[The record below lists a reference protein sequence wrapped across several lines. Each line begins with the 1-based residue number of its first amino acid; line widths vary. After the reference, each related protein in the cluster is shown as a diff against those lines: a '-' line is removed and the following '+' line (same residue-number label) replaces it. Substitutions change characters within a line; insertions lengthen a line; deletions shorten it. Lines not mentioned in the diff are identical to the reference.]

1 MAMTSNPDIVGS
13 YAVGTRREFYS
24 AMRTELDRSGTR
36 MVRTLQTF
44 GFAPQ
49 SFVLTISSTPEVI
62 QFAPFEAA
70 VQQLGLFGIN
80 ADDSPFDAG
89 RVESISRQFNPAGM
103 MGVSAQ
109 TLEGLKMMGHDPE
122 TVFRGRVIWARPD
135 AWQAVRRMDGV
146 TARRC
151 LLIGP
156 ALGFG
161 CEQGEV
167 HLDRWEWDIRSEQG
181 ELVLSSRL
189 NRFEPVSGLRT
200 GVMGAVS
207 GAACS
212 CGNADTVV
220 EIHD

>member
-13 YAVGTRREFYS
+13 YVVGARREFYS

-44 GFAPQ
+44 GFAPE

-89 RVESISRQFNPAGM
+89 RVESISRQFNPVGM

-122 TVFRGRVIWARPD
+122 AVFRGRVIWARPD
-135 AWQAVRRMDGV
+135 AWATVSQMKDVV
-146 TARRC
+146 ARRC
-151 LLIGP
+151 VQLGP

-161 CEQGEV
+161 CADGQV
-167 HLDRWEWDIRSEQG
+167 HIDRWEWEVTAESG
-181 ELVLSSRL
+181 ALMLSSRL
-189 NRFEPVSGLRT
+189 NRFEPVSKLNT
-200 GVMGAVS
+200 GVLGSVS
-207 GAACS
+207 SKACS
-212 CGNADTVV
+212 CGNPDTVIELV
-220 EIHD
+220 